1 MYMKSLRRVV
11 NQTIISGL
19 QQLAS
24 VMDHLHMARAYR
36 PVTPKMLPRWRNL
49 GVAITP
55 YHFMKPALIP
65 VQQQPVQEKGRK
77 H

>member
-11 NQTIISGL
+11 NQTINSGL

-24 VMDHLHMARAYR
+24 VLEHLHMARAYR
-36 PVTPKMLPRWRNL
+36 PMSPKMLPRWRNL
-49 GVAITP
+49 GRAITP

-65 VQQQPVQEKGRK
+65 IQQQPVQGRRP
-77 H
+77 